1 VRIAD
6 KWSAGSGMLASVG
19 QKVGKHCS
27 GILHVVPAKASDSG
41 IGPLCCAT
49 YT

>member
-1 VRIAD
+1 MQ
-6 KWSAGSGMLASVG
+6 WSAGSGMLATVTSVN

-27 GILHVVPAKASDSG
+27 GILHVVPGKASDSG
-41 IGPLCCAT
+41 TGPLCCAT